1 MNGER
6 RLSDDENKVNAR
18 RAARDKKLADYKRH
32 HLASS
37 GCCVVAG
44 LFLWFVE
51 KHLQWVS
58 WRILASDIA
67 GTADVSDVTGG
78 EDGQETEALE
88 ASTLFSVWRMHRGA
102 VQCHLDCNALQSAF
116 RAAGVDLSADP
127 TISTHDTRASAEGDD
142 GNERLAHPLV
152 RFCAQ

>member
-78 EDGQETEALE
+78 GDGQEIEALE